1 MKQRVLLASNR
12 GPVSYHFGA
21 DGTLTGR
28 RGGGG
33 LISGVTSGLA
43 GMTAESEVTWVCAPF
58 SDAARAAARRQ
69 DAAEAGG
76 APDAAEAGDAADGGG
91 AAEAGDVALPA

>member
-12 GPVSYHFGA
+12 GPISYHFGA
-21 DGTLTGR
+21 DGTLTGQ

-58 SDAARAAARRQ
+58 SDADRAAARGR
-69 DAAEAGG
+69 AEAGWR
-76 APDAAEAGDAADGGG
+76 
-91 AAEAGDVALPA
+91 